1 MSLEPKISHVTRHQG
16 EGVVFQ
22 LHHFAGHLAAD
33 TRNACGKV
41 FLELKDGT
49 TRFTNG
55 CSHRVAA
62 MPEIKEAEP
71 VPVPVA
77 DATPPEPTE
86 GQKKVTASKA
96 KQPAPVPEPVLLPAG
111 APK

>member
-1 MSLEPKISHVTRHQG
+1 MSLLEPTISHVTRHQG
-16 EGVVFQ
+16 PGVVFQ

-62 MPEIKEAEP
+62 MPLVQTAADEP
-71 VPVPVA
+71 PVAVPVV
-77 DATPPEPTE
+77 DVTPPEPTT
-86 GQKKVTASKA
+86 GQKKITKTTLKVA
-96 KQPAPVPEPVLLPAG
+96 EPVLKLVEA
-111 APK
+111 AK